1 MKLKAF
7 TEYMPAL
14 TKETQFET
22 LCEKQGIQVFLF
34 SADWCPDCVFLKTFM
49 EELVAEWKQ
58 IEFVYV
64 NRDQFPSLC
73 ERLAILGI
81 PSFIAY
87 RDGKECARLVST
99 LRKSR
104 AEVEAFLGGLA

>member
-34 SADWCPDCVFLKTFM
+34 SADCVLI
-49 EELVAEWKQ
+49 VC
-58 IEFVYV
+58 
-64 NRDQFPSLC
+64 S
-73 ERLAILGI
+73 
-81 PSFIAY
+81 
-87 RDGKECARLVST
+87 
-99 LRKSR
+99 
-104 AEVEAFLGGLA
+104 

>member
-1 MKLKAF
+1 
-7 TEYMPAL
+7 MPAL

-73 ERLAILGI
+73 ERLAVLGI

>member
-64 NRDQFPSLC
+64 
-73 ERLAILGI
+73 
-81 PSFIAY
+81 
-87 RDGKECARLVST
+87 ST